1 MKKYHDQVLRNIYK
15 LVVPKDDGDYND
27 PDIHAELLTSAALP
41 AHCYVAGFKNL
52 NHIYDVCNN
61 GQNTTTRDL
70 YIIASQLLILLKK
83 RSYKQHRMP
92 FEFYNY
98 IETKLIELKNSF
110 CFIMVSKSTDILVN
124 TLMELDEK
132 YGYTKARELMHAYE
146 AANPMPKN
154 QLGSTWYD
162 NESINAEYQACWKK
176 YFDYRKTIYF
186 GAYWTYR
193 RMFENMLTQLG
204 KVNEYK

>member
-41 AHCYVAGFKNL
+41 AHCYVTGFKNI

-61 GQNTTTRDL
+61 EQNTTTRDL

-83 RSYKQHRMP
+83 RSYKQHRMS

-124 TLMELDEK
+124 TLMELEEK
-132 YGYTKARELMHAYE
+132 YGYKKARELMQAYE
-146 AANPMPKN
+146 AANPMPEN
-154 QLGSTWYD
+154 QYGATWYD
-162 NESINAEYQACWKK
+162 NESTDAEYQAYWKK
-176 YFDYRKTIYF
+176 YFNYRKTIRF